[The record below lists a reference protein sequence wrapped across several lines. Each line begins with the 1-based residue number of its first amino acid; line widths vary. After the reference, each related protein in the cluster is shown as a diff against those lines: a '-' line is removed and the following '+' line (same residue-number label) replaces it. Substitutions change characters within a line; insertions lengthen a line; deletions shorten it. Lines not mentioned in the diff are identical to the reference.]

1 MSRLDLD
8 FKLETREER
17 TTFLNQYI
25 GSLNF
30 TPTEDELETMANYI
44 LWGKN
49 SDGLN
54 GR

>member
-1 MSRLDLD
+1 LSRLDLD

-17 TTFLNQYI
+17 TAFLNSYI
-25 GSLNF
+25 SSITF
-30 TPTEDELETMANYI
+30 TPNEDELETMANYI

>member
-8 FKLETREER
+8 FKLESRSER
-17 TTFLNQYI
+17 TDFLNKYI
-25 GSLNF
+25 PTLNF
-30 TPTEDELETMANYI
+30 VPTEDELETMANYI

-49 SDGLN
+49 SEGLN

>member
-8 FKLETREER
+8 FKLETRSER
-17 TTFLNQYI
+17 TDFLNKYI
-25 GSLNF
+25 PTLNF
-30 TPTEDELETMANYI
+30 TPNEDELETMANYI